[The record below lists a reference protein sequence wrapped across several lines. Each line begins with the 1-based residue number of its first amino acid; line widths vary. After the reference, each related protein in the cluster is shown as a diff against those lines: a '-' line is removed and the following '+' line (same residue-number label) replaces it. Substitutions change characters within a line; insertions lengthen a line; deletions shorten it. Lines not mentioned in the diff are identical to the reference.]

1 MNQKQK
7 VREIIQERLRIGK
20 PIDNILLSLAERAPS
35 TLIDIAI
42 GLNPIG
48 GEKITLALIP
58 LLEQIEERIGNF
70 QITELQF
77 YQRLADNSE
86 GAASELLEEII
97 ARHYQQEW
105 LIDISQQVEGLMAGY
120 LHLSYIKDEDFFEE
134 FCCKYAQKGMRRSLV
149 SLASELGRIEPVLAL
164 LTDGN
169 VEVGLEAAALAL
181 ESNPRCGVIE
191 HMAAILGPDIDLQLS
206 SMIKKIQDPGVAKHI
221 AELVHWYPRAKKSLQ
236 DLKRR

>member
-7 VREIIQERLRIGK
+7 VRDIIQERLRIGK

-48 GEKITLALIP
+48 GEQITLALIP
-58 LLEQIEERIGNF
+58 LLDQIEERIWNF

-77 YQRLADNSE
+77 YQRLADGSE
-86 GAASELLEEII
+86 GAAADLLDEIV
-97 ARHYQQEW
+97 ARHYRHDW
-105 LIDISQQVEGLMAGY
+105 LIDISQQIEGVMAGY
-120 LHLSYIKDEDFFEE
+120 RHLSYIKDKEYFEE
-134 FCCKYAQKGMRRSLV
+134 FCRKYAQKGMRRSLV

-169 VEVGLEAAALAL
+169 IEVGLEAAALAL
-181 ESNPRCGVIE
+181 ESNPRCGV
-191 HMAAILGPDIDLQLS
+191 
-206 SMIKKIQDPGVAKHI
+206 KIG
-221 AELVHWYPRAKKSLQ
+221 RAHV
-236 DLKRR
+236 